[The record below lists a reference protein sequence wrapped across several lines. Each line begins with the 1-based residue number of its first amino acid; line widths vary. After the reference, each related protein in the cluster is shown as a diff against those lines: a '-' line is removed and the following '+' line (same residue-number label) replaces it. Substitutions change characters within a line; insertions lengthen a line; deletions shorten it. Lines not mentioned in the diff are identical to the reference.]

1 MKTILAVGVAALLF
15 AGSAVEAATSA
26 LQQFESRAE
35 AQAQAK
41 LGAAGVDLTGHSVAV
56 RAIVDGDGRL
66 AGVHVVRSSGSRDT
80 DASVETALRK
90 LAVADAP
97 PALIGAAITLN
108 LGDAAAVQTS
118 AR

>member
-1 MKTILAVGVAALLF
+1 MKTFLAASVAALLF
-15 AGSAVEAATSA
+15 VGSTAQAATSA
-26 LQQFESRAE
+26 LQQFENRAE
-35 AQAQAK
+35 TQALAK

-56 RAIVDGDGRL
+56 RATVDSDGRL

-108 LGDAAAVQTS
+108 LGGGAAVQSTG
-118 AR
+118 R